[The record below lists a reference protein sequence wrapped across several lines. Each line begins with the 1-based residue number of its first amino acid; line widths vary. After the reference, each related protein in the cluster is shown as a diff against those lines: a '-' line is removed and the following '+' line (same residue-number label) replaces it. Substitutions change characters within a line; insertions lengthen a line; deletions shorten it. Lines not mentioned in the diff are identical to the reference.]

1 MVRDGPASLAE
12 LPCPRAGDEDVTD
25 NNEQGPSRPFR
36 AWIAASISVVIFAG
50 MFLLERRFDQLA
62 GAHEIARAYALWF
75 VPLLVTVMTFAGVLA
90 RSIYEV
96 VTTRSPPKTY
106 RAILLAALA
115 PSKTLLAFVISPVL
129 IALFYKT
136 IRSSEDVFF
145 ILVTSFQNGFFWK
158 TLLRR

>member
-1 MVRDGPASLAE
+1 MD
-12 LPCPRAGDEDVTD
+12 D
-25 NNEQGPSRPFR
+25 NENPQSRPFR
-36 AWIAASISVVIFAG
+36 AWIAAALLVIIFAG
-50 MFLLERRFDQLA
+50 IFLLERRFDQLS
-62 GAHEIARAYALWF
+62 GAHEIERPYALWF
-75 VPLLVTVMTFAGVLA
+75 IPLLVTVMTFAGVLA

-96 VTTRSPPKTY
+96 VTARSPPKTY
-106 RAILLAALA
+106 RDILLAALA
-115 PSKTLLAFVISPVL
+115 PSKTLLALVISPVL